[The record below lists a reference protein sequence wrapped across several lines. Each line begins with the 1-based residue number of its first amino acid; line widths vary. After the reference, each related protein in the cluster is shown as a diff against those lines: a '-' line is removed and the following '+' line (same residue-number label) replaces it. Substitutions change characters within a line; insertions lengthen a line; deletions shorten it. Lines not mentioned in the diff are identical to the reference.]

1 MKNKSGKNT
10 LLWSIITSAPGPIVV
25 GIGLIA
31 GKSSTQLADFI
42 RRSIEL
48 LAIICSFVI
57 FSLTTK
63 EGETDE
69 NKKYRLESAADL
81 FVSIAEILSGSIM
94 IILALTYP
102 SQETGNV
109 IFGLIIAILGVTANT
124 YFWQKYKILA
134 KNIENSILKTQSD
147 LYRAKTF
154 VDLSVTI
161 SLIVVMFSSS
171 NAVRYYFDLIGTIC
185 VSLYLI
191 FTGVTSLLKTI
202 KLKTTNKL

>member
-1 MKNKSGKNT
+1 MNNKSGKNT
-10 LLWSIITSAPGPIVV
+10 LLLSVITSAPGPIVV

-57 FSLTTK
+57 FLLTTK
-63 EGETDE
+63 EGATDQ
-69 NKKYRLESAADL
+69 NKKRRLETAASL

-94 IILALTYP
+94 TALAITSR

-109 IFGLIIAILGVTANT
+109 IFGLIIAILGVVANS
-124 YFWQKYKILA
+124 YFWQKYKKLA
-134 KNIENSILKTQSD
+134 KNSENSILKSQSN

-154 VDLSVTI
+154 VDFSVTV
-161 SLIVVMFSSS
+161 SLLVVMFALS
-171 NAVRYYFDLIGTIC
+171 AEVRYYFDIIGTIC

-191 FTGVTSLLKTI
+191 FTGITSLIKTI
-202 KLKTTNKL
+202 KFKSQNKL